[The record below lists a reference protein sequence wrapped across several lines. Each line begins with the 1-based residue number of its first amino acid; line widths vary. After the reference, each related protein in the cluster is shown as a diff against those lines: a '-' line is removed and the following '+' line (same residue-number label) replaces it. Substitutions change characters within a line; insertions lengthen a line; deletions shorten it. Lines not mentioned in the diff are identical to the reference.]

1 MRENPHLTELAS
13 ATSTGLLAE
22 EMVFVISDLLR
33 EKTRPKGDSLQVL
46 TEGRELLKSAMG
58 SQQDEAAPILTQL
71 TEPEGT
77 LDTLRAV
84 LAQEP
89 NVDVKSY
96 VVRLDVALQN
106 VIEGEGD
113 LVVHEAELTE
123 VRDLFSTV
131 GHLTLSRANR
141 LTRSPQEKLGWS
153 ASATTLN
160 S

>member
-33 EKTRPKGDSLQVL
+33 ERTKPAQKGLEVI
-46 TEGRELLKSAMG
+46 TEGRELLKSAGG
-58 SQQDEAAPILTQL
+58 SPQDEAMPSLSQL
-71 TEPEGT
+71 SEPEGT
-77 LDTLRAV
+77 LDTIRAV
-84 LAQEP
+84 LAQDP
-89 NVDVKSY
+89 NADVESY
-96 VVRLDVALQN
+96 VNRLDAALAE
-106 VIEGEGD
+106 ILEGGD
-113 LVVHEAELTE
+113 NPTIHDTELTE
-123 VRDLFSTV
+123 VRDLFATV

-153 ASATTLN
+153 TSLATLN